1 MFVLAII
8 AAIPIILTIILT
20 VGVNMP
26 AKKVLPIAWLSIS
39 LIGLFYWQ
47 MDFLHVAAYTI
58 TGFLGSIDTLLIIFG
73 AILLMNM
80 LNEAG
85 AMHRIEA
92 MFNGISEDARI
103 QMIIVGYALSAFIEG
118 AAGFGTPPAI
128 CAPLLIGLGFPPM
141 AAAVSCLIL
150 DSPPVSFGAAGTP
163 TNSAAEILKD
173 TLPTIGVMDLEAWK
187 LDLSW
192 ATAIGL
198 AAGTFFVIMVVMALI
213 TRQYG
218 EEKSLFKYSLP
229 VLPFALFT
237 SIVFDVVYLI
247 VARFIGSE
255 LVSICAG
262 AVTIFATLAA
272 AKAGFLV
279 PKETWRFPGT
289 ERKQDST
296 SSAEDK
302 PTMSLLKAWTPYLLI
317 ALWLVLT
324 RIPEIGLKSV
334 ITSFVFSMNN
344 IMGVEGAGFAMK
356 YLNNPGLF
364 PFVLV
369 VLISIP
375 FYGLN
380 ATQVKVIVKKS
391 YNQLYGATIA
401 LLFGFAMVYIYRYSN
416 ANPLGWDSMLVSMA
430 KGMADLAGANYFY
443 VAPVIGTI
451 GAFMFGSNT
460 VSNIMFTPLQFE
472 TATILNIPQVIIV
485 ALQNQGGAIG
495 NIVCINN
502 IVAVCATTGII
513 GAEGKLIKAA
523 AGPWIVWYV
532 ILIIAMLAAMSA
544 GII

>member
-1 MFVLAII
+1 MLALV
-8 AAIPIILTIILT
+8 AAIPIIITIILT

-26 AKKVLPIAWLSIS
+26 AKKVLPIAWLSIC

-47 MDFLHVAAYTI
+47 MDMLHVTAYTI

-103 QMIIVGYALSAFIEG
+103 QLVIVGYGLSAFIEG

-141 AAAVSCLIL
+141 AAATACLIL

-173 TLPTIGVMDLEAWK
+173 TLPTIGVTDLEAWK

-192 ATAIGL
+192 ASAVGL
-198 AAGTFFVIMVVMALI
+198 AAGTFFVIMVVLALV
-213 TRQYG
+213 TRQYS
-218 EEKSLFKYSLP
+218 EEKSFFKHSLP
-229 VLPFALFT
+229 MVPFVLFT
-237 SIVFDVVYLI
+237 TVVFDVFYLI
-247 VARFIGSE
+247 VAKFIGSE

-262 AVTIFATLAA
+262 AVTIFATIGA

-279 PKETWRFPGT
+279 PKDIWRFPGT
-289 ERKQDST
+289 ERKTETKTDT
-296 SSAEDK
+296 KADK
-302 PTMSLLKAWTPYLLI
+302 PSMSLLKAWTPYLLI

-324 RIPEIGLKSV
+324 RIPEIGLKGI

-356 YLNNPGLF
+356 YFNNPGLF

-375 FYGLN
+375 FYGLRGD
-380 ATQVKVIVKKS
+380 QVKGIVKKS

-416 ANPLGWDSMLVSMA
+416 ANPLGWDSMLVAMA
-430 KGMADLAGANYFY
+430 KGMADLAGANYVF
-443 VAPVIGTI
+443 VAPFIGTI

-472 TATILNIPQVIIV
+472 TATILNIPHVFIV

-523 AGPWIVWYV
+523 SLPWVIWYIV
-532 ILIIAMLAAMSA
+532 LMAAMLGAVAF

>member
-1 MFVLAII
+1 MLAII

-198 AAGTFFVIMVVMALI
+198 AAGTFFVIMVVLALI

-237 SIVFDVVYLI
+237 SIVFDVVFRT
-247 VARFIGSE
+247 A
-255 LVSICAG
+255 
-262 AVTIFATLAA
+262 
-272 AKAGFLV
+272 
-279 PKETWRFPGT
+279 
-289 ERKQDST
+289 
-296 SSAEDK
+296 
-302 PTMSLLKAWTPYLLI
+302 
-317 ALWLVLT
+317 
-324 RIPEIGLKSV
+324 
-334 ITSFVFSMNN
+334 
-344 IMGVEGAGFAMK
+344 
-356 YLNNPGLF
+356 
-364 PFVLV
+364 LV
-369 VLISIP
+369 VC
-375 FYGLN
+375 GLD
-380 ATQVKVIVKKS
+380 VI
-391 YNQLYGATIA
+391 
-401 LLFGFAMVYIYRYSN
+401 
-416 ANPLGWDSMLVSMA
+416 
-430 KGMADLAGANYFY
+430 
-443 VAPVIGTI
+443 
-451 GAFMFGSNT
+451 
-460 VSNIMFTPLQFE
+460 
-472 TATILNIPQVIIV
+472 
-485 ALQNQGGAIG
+485 
-495 NIVCINN
+495 
-502 IVAVCATTGII
+502 
-513 GAEGKLIKAA
+513 
-523 AGPWIVWYV
+523 
-532 ILIIAMLAAMSA
+532 
-544 GII
+544 

>member
-1 MFVLAII
+1 MLAII

-26 AKKVLPIAWLSIS
+26 AKKVLPIAWFSICI
-39 LIGLFYWQ
+39 IGLFYWQ
-47 MDFLHVAAYTI
+47 MDFLHIAAYTI

-85 AMHRIEA
+85 AMRRIEA

-103 QMIIVGYALSAFIEG
+103 QMIIVGFALSAFIEG

-128 CAPLLIGLGFPPM
+128 CAPLLIGLGFPAM
-141 AAAVSCLIL
+141 AAATACLIL

-163 TNSAAEILKD
+163 TNVCAEILKD
-173 TLPTIGVMDLEAWK
+173 TLPTIGVTDLEAWK

-192 ATAIGL
+192 ATAVGL
-198 AAGTFFVIMVVMALI
+198 SAGTFFVIMVVLAII

-218 EEKSLFKYSLP
+218 EEKSFLKYSMP

-237 SIVFDVVYLI
+237 SIVFDIFYLI

-255 LVSICAG
+255 LVSICAA

-272 AKAGFLV
+272 AKTGFLV
-279 PKETWRFPGT
+279 PKTIWRFPGT
-289 ERKQDST
+289 ERKASDSE
-296 SSAEDK
+296 ADDGK

-324 RIPEIGLKSV
+324 RIPEVGLKGP

-375 FYGLN
+375 LYGLN
-380 ATQVKVIVKKS
+380 MSQVKDIVKKS

-430 KGMADLAGANYFY
+430 KGMADLAGANYVFA
-443 VAPVIGTI
+443 APFIGTI

-472 TATILNIPQVIIV
+472 TATILNIPQVFIV
-485 ALQNQGGAIG
+485 ALQNQGGAVG

-523 AGPWIVWYV
+523 VVPWIIWFIV
-532 ILIIAMLAAMSA
+532 LMAAMLGALHF